1 MLCLVSAGLAFSP
14 SPVFRPSV
22 APAIRTAA
30 PNMGVVDVFTSVKVT
45 PHAAAR
51 ALWIF
56 DPPIDGLLPS
66 LSLPVRSRA

>member
-30 PNMGVVDVFTSVKVT
+30 PTMGVVDVFTSVKVT
-45 PHAAAR
+45 PHNKAR
-51 ALWIF
+51 EPRMN
-56 DPPIDGLLPS
+56 PPSMD
-66 LSLPVRSRA
+66 

>member
-45 PHAAAR
+45 PHGAAR
-51 ALWIF
+51 AL
-56 DPPIDGLLPS
+56 
-66 LSLPVRSRA
+66 